1 MPSLSSVPHLPREV
15 LAAIAA
21 VVVLLVLWL
30 WARYSRHHYV
40 VIKNSDATKAIA
52 SELGHIADALER
64 LVALAAPHETE
75 SQPEEKVTRRENW
88 LSLFRR

>member
-1 MPSLSSVPHLPREV
+1 MPSLSSASHLPKEV
-15 LAAIAA
+15 LVALAV

-30 WARYSRHHYV
+30 WARYTRRHYV
-40 VIKNSDATKAIA
+40 VIQNSDATRAIA

-64 LVALAAPHETE
+64 LVALAAGREPE
-75 SQPEEKVTRRENW
+75 SQPQEKVARRENW